1 MPLFKLP
8 PTSKCECLGW
18 PVVPP
23 DLAFTHCLGPFLTT
37 CYASGLL
44 PARELSSAQA
54 LTPLLLPDSGLGVTS
69 SMAPS

>member
-1 MPLFKLP
+1 MPLFNLP

-44 PARELSSAQA
+44 PA
-54 LTPLLLPDSGLGVTS
+54 
-69 SMAPS
+69 